1 LSSQTAFLEV
11 HFKPRFPEGFW
22 PRLSP
27 TGNALHALAKEMAVN
42 YGVYMD
48 TGLHA
53 LSALGTEK
61 NLKKK

>member
-1 LSSQTAFLEV
+1 
-11 HFKPRFPEGFW
+11 
-22 PRLSP
+22 
-27 TGNALHALAKEMAVN
+27 MAVN